1 MNLDEIDLK
10 KIGVLYF
17 DMLNGYY
24 HDMLRPVSSEPQ
36 PPELDDAVDSS
47 LTILTEHR

>member
-1 MNLDEIDLK
+1 MNLNEIDLK

-36 PPELDDAVDSS
+36 PPELVEAVVF
-47 LTILTEHR
+47 LHNLE